1 LALKAVLCFCLFTFA
16 FLLFIDFMKI
26 AILIIYGLVLLLIGI
41 YSYLKIKTPFDYFL
55 AGKKTGVWQISGS
68 LLATILGGSAI
79 LGTIGLSESQSWA
92 SAWYILAASL
102 GLIGLLPIV
111 KKVYSQGKFTL
122 PELIGQYYGE
132 SARKVTSLI
141 IPVAWLGIVAAQ
153 IIAGAQILV
162 SFFNMTYSSGVML
175 TGIIFIVYTY
185 IGGQVSVMKT
195 DLFQSFFIL
204 GGVVLTAILIPAD
217 KLTELPKFSTVFP
230 FNSHFSP
237 MDLFILILTFS
248 STFVVGPDIYSR
260 VFCAKDS
267 ETAFRGVLVVALIL
281 IPFGFV
287 LSYVG
292 IYAAAMNPGAQNSS
306 ALVNLA
312 SAYLPEWAT
321 GILVAALISA
331 VLSTA
336 ATTLLTA
343 SMILSELFHN
353 DINNRKSFM
362 QTRLFLILIGALSIL
377 ISLKVTS
384 IVSSLLM
391 ALSFYSGAFIIPM
404 FAALFNLHYNKRF
417 SIAAMLSGGIL
428 ALSGKIL
435 MTFHHPEIGQYILIS
450 GFVLN
455 AILIFFPSRKEE
467 EKRKKEQVL
476 F

>member
-1 LALKAVLCFCLFTFA
+1 
-16 FLLFIDFMKI
+16 MKTI
-26 AILIIYGLVLLLIGI
+26 ILIIYALVLFLLGI
-41 YSYLKIKTPFDYFL
+41 YSALKIKTPFDYFL

-102 GLIGLLPIV
+102 GLLGLLPIV
-111 KKVYSQGKFTL
+111 NKVYSRGKFTL

-132 SARKVTSLI
+132 SARKVTSVI

-162 SFFNMTYSSGVML
+162 SFFSLSYSSGVLL
-175 TGIIFIVYTY
+175 TGFIFIVYTY
-185 IGGQVSVMKT
+185 IGGQVSIMKT
-195 DLFQSFFIL
+195 DLFQAFFIL
-204 GGVVLTAILIPAD
+204 AGVILTAFMIPTG
-217 KLTELPKFSTVFP
+217 KLPALPAFGTQFP
-230 FNSHFSP
+230 FNVHFMP

-267 ETAFRGVLVVALIL
+267 KTALRSVLIVALIL

-292 IYAAAMNPGAQNSS
+292 IYAAALHPGAQNSS

-312 SAYLPEWAT
+312 NRYLPEWAT

-343 SMILSELFHN
+343 SMILSELFHK
-353 DINNRKSFM
+353 DINNQRSFR
-362 QTRLFLILIGALSIL
+362 QTKYFIIGVGILSMI

-404 FAALFNLHYNKRF
+404 VAALFNLPYNKRF
-417 SIAAMLSGGIL
+417 SITAMLTGGIL
-428 ALSGKIL
+428 ALSGKL
-435 MTFHHPEIGQYILIS
+435 MMTFSSFETGQIILIS
-450 GFVLN
+450 GFIVN
-455 AILIFFPSRKEE
+455 ALLIFIPFG
-467 EKRKKEQVL
+467 KKKNQAL
-476 F
+476 NSIK

>member
-1 LALKAVLCFCLFTFA
+1 MKTIILLVYALILF
-16 FLLFIDFMKI
+16 
-26 AILIIYGLVLLLIGI
+26 LIGI
-41 YSYLKIKTPFDYFL
+41 YSFLKIKTPFDYFL
-55 AGKKTGVWQISGS
+55 AGKKTGVWQVSGS

-79 LGTIGLSESQSWA
+79 LGTIGLSETQSWA

-102 GLIGLLPIV
+102 GLFGLLPIV
-111 KKVYSQGKFTL
+111 RKVYSQGKFTL

-141 IPVAWLGIVAAQ
+141 IPIAWLGIVAAQ

-162 SFFNMTYSSGVML
+162 SFFSMTYSSGVLL
-175 TGIIFIVYTY
+175 TGIIFIIYTY
-185 IGGQVSVMKT
+185 IGGQVSIMKT
-195 DLFQSFFIL
+195 DLFQAFFIL
-204 GGVVLTAILIPAD
+204 AGVILTAFMIPAGQ
-217 KLTELPKFSTVFP
+217 LPALPDFKSYFP
-230 FNSHFSP
+230 FNAHFSP
-237 MDLFILILTFS
+237 FDLFILMLTFS

-267 ETAFRGVLVVALIL
+267 KTAFRSVLVVALIL
-281 IPFGFV
+281 VPFGFV

-292 IYAAAMNPGAQNSS
+292 IYAATFHSGAQNSS
-306 ALVNLA
+306 ALVNL
-312 SAYLPEWAT
+312 SNTILPEWAT

-343 SMILSELFHN
+343 SMILSELFHK
-353 DINNRKSFM
+353 DINNQRSFR
-362 QTRLFLILIGALSIL
+362 QTKLFIIVVGVLSMI

-404 FAALFNLHYNKRF
+404 VAALFNLPFNKRF

-428 ALSGKIL
+428 ALSGKVM
-435 MTFHHPEIGQYILIS
+435 MTFSDLETGQYVLIS
-450 GFVLN
+450 GFILN
-455 AILIFFPSRKEE
+455 ALLIFLPFG
-467 EKRKKEQVL
+467 KKNNMVQKDM
-476 F
+476 